1 MGKQAGEGVE
11 TGTHAEIIIEGAGL
25 QHFRVQPGIKCLP
38 KEDIVSDG
46 GTLDPGLLGG
56 QSKAFGQSRHCH

>member
-1 MGKQAGEGVE
+1 MRKQGGEGIK
-11 TGTHAEIIIEGAGL
+11 TGTHTEIIIEGAGL
-25 QHFRVQPGIKCLP
+25 QYFHVQPGIKCLP

-56 QSKAFGQSRHCH
+56 QSKAFGQP